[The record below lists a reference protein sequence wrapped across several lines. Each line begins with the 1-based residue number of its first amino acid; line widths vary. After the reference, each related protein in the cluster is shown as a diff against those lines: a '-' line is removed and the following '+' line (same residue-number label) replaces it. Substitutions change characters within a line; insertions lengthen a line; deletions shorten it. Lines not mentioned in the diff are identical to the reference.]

1 MTGCFRHICVPVKNV
16 FCTNCDLD
24 RFARGSFIMFSGS
37 LVDFWGHNVRN
48 LTSNKAS
55 NSTCIEAVTGEQ
67 NVADY

>member
-1 MTGCFRHICVPVKNV
+1 MPVKNAIRS
-16 FCTNCDLD
+16 NCDLD
-24 RFARGSFIMFSGS
+24 RFARGPFIMFSGIF
-37 LVDFWGHNVRN
+37 VDFLGQNVRN